1 MSATLANNSEE
12 GFQAWE
18 SHFSR
23 YRQLLRKQRKD
34 PRPYQV
40 TFKVEKFWDWLRSQG
55 TPPTDI
61 TPYHFVCYSRA
72 LESSQLCREVESYA
86 PATISLYLG
95 AAKAWTHH
103 LYRTGVLLQDPFHEL
118 QPNHPKKKPYQRPL
132 TVEQVKQI
140 LAYPNAS
147 TPYGLRERAI
157 LELLYGSGMRC
168 GEALSLTLESLD
180 LENRLVSLR
189 DTKNGWD
196 RTIPITKSAKKYLIR
211 YLKKARPF
219 FQKAR
224 SGRALW
230 LGYHGRP
237 LGHQA
242 MIYLAAKISE
252 DLGFK
257 FTTHSLRHACGTHLL
272 EGGANV
278 RAIAELLGHSDLAST
293 AHYARARVEQLQR
306 VHGDSHPRA

>member
-1 MSATLANNSEE
+1 MSAIPAKSSNLR
-12 GFQAWE
+12 FQAWE
-18 SHFSR
+18 SHFDR

-40 TFKVEKFWDWLRSQG
+40 AFKVEKFWDWLRSQDTAPG
-55 TPPTDI
+55 DI

-72 LESSQLCREVESYA
+72 LGSSQLCREVESYA
-86 PATISLYLG
+86 PATISHYLG

-103 LYRTGVLLQDPFHEL
+103 LYRTGVLLQDPFHEF
-118 QPNHPKKKPYQRPL
+118 QPNHPRKKPYQRSL
-132 TVEQVKQI
+132 TVEQVKEI
-140 LAYPNAS
+140 LAAPDLS

-168 GEALSLTLESLD
+168 GEALALTLESLD
-180 LENRLVSLR
+180 LGARQVSLR

-196 RTIPITKSAKKYLIR
+196 RTIPITRSAREFVIR
-211 YLKKARPF
+211 YLEEARPRL
-219 FQKAR
+219 QNAR

-242 MIYLAAKISE
+242 MIYLANRLS
-252 DLGFK
+252 DQLGFK
-257 FTTHSLRHACGTHLL
+257 FTTHSLRHACATHLL

-293 AHYARARVEQLQR
+293 AHYAKARLSELQR
-306 VHGDSHPRA
+306 VHQKSHPRG